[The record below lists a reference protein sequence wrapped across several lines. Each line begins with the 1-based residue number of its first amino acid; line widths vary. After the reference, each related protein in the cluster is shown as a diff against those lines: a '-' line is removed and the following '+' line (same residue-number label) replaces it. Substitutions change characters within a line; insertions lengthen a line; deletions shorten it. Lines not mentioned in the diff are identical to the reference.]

1 VPELTTRVG
10 NAARFHNPEIDM
22 IKSPTILTRRS
33 VFRAGAGLA
42 VAATATR
49 LLTPASVQA
58 ERARQAGAEPLN
70 GNGFYRFKIGDL
82 QATVISDGYGQ
93 LPIGP
98 ILAMNALEAELAAV
112 LQANFMQPVIQSTS
126 NMLVVDTGRER
137 ILVDTGFGE
146 KLGPSF
152 GSFPGLEAN
161 LRRAGITPE
170 SIDLVVT
177 SHGHLDHI
185 GGLVTKSGALAF
197 PKAQFVFVD
206 TEWNYWTGSR
216 YESEVNSSPMPD
228 PFKKGTIGAARA
240 NLPPVAE
247 QSRFVRQGGEITT
260 GVHYIAAAGHSPSHA
275 TILFTSGKE
284 QFMHM
289 GDIAHNPVTSLQH
302 PDWTPI
308 FDYDPAQAI
317 KSRKV
322 ILDRV
327 ATEQMMVMGYHFP
340 FPAIGHVVRH
350 DTACHWEAAQW
361 AW

>member
-1 VPELTTRVG
+1 MT
-10 NAARFHNPEIDM
+10 
-22 IKSPTILTRRS
+22 KSPTTLTRRS
-33 VFRAGAGLA
+33 LFRAGAGLA

-49 LLTPASVQA
+49 LLTPGSAQA
-58 ERARQAGAEPLN
+58 EGARQVGAEALN
-70 GNGFYRFKIGDL
+70 GNGFYRFKIGDF

-98 ILAMNALEAELAAV
+98 ILAMNAAEAELAAV
-112 LQANFMQPVIQSTS
+112 LKANFMPPVIQSTS

-137 ILVDTGFGE
+137 VLVDTGFGE

-161 LRRAGITPE
+161 LRRTGISPE

-185 GGLVTKSGALAF
+185 GGLVTKSGAVAF

-216 YESEVNSSPMPD
+216 YEGEVNGSPMPD
-228 PFKKGTIGAARA
+228 PFKRGTIGAARE
-240 NLPPVAE
+240 NLPPVANR
-247 QSRFVRQGGEITT
+247 SRFVKQGGEITS
-260 GVHYIAAAGHSPSHA
+260 GVHYVAAPGHSPAHA
-275 TILFTSGKE
+275 SILFTSGNE

-289 GDIAHNPVTSLQH
+289 GDIAHNPVTSLQR

-317 KSRKV
+317 KSRKA
-322 ILDRV
+322 ILGRV
-327 ATEQMMVMGYHFP
+327 ATDRTMVMGYHFP

-350 DTACHWEAAQW
+350 DTAYRWEAAQW
-361 AW
+361 VWQ